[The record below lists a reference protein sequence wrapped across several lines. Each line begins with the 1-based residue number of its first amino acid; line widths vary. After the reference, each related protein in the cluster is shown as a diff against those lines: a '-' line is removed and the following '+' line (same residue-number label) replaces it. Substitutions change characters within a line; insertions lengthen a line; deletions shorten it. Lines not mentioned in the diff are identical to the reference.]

1 MIASIVKPIT
11 PYVVCPFPPCVM
23 RGSVQWGQADIE
35 EDAMG
40 TILIVHGSK
49 YGASKRYADECAR
62 RLRTSA
68 IRFKDCADTALRRA
82 DVVITSARYSPAV
95 CQDSDAR

>member
-23 RGSVQWGQADIE
+23 RNSVQWGQADIE

-49 YGASKRYADECAR
+49 YGASKRYADEWGCG
-62 RLRTSA
+62 
-68 IRFKDCADTALRRA
+68 RFLGD
-82 DVVITSARYSPAV
+82 
-95 CQDSDAR
+95 